1 MTRENKKM
9 SGFFSQI
16 LSSLTGSE
24 QDNAA
29 PVKNA
34 LGDVLGL
41 NSQAGVSGL
50 LSQFATSGLGQ
61 HVTSWIG
68 TGSNLPI
75 TAEEVQQVLSNEQ
88 VQALAQRTGLPVQEL
103 MPLVAKLLP
112 HTVDEATPQGQL
124 PAAGGQ
130 NVSV

>member
-1 MTRENKKM
+1 M

-16 LSSLTGSE
+16 LSSLTGAE

-50 LSQFATSGLGQ
+50 LSQFASSGFGQ
-61 HVTSWIG
+61 HITSWVG
-68 TGSNLPI
+68 NGSNLPI
-75 TAEEVQQVLSNEQ
+75 TAEEVQQALSNSQ
-88 VQALAQRTGLPVQEL
+88 VQALVQRTGLPVQEL

-112 HTVDEATPQGQL
+112 HTVDEATPQGQA

-130 NVSV
+130 DVSI